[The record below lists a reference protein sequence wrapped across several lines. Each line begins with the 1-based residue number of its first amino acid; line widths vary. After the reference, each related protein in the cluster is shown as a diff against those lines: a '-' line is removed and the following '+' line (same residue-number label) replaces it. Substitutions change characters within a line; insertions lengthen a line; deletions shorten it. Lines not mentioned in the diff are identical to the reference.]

1 MVNFGFPMKRL
12 LEETSDIV
20 RYRGGFGHWTF
31 LLHRLTGLGVLVF
44 LLAHVV
50 DTALLGWGPDVF
62 NRVMAVY
69 RHPFFRLS
77 EVFLVASVL
86 FHTLNG
92 VRLIVVDFW
101 PRATR
106 HHRALVRG
114 TWVLF
119 VLLMIPVVIIMAHH
133 YLEANPR

>member
-1 MVNFGFPMKRL
+1 MKRL
-12 LEETSDIV
+12 LVETSDLV

-31 LLHRLTGLGVLVF
+31 LFHRLTGLGVLVF
-44 LLAHVV
+44 LLAHIV
-50 DTALLGWGPDVF
+50 DTALLGWGPEVF
-62 NRVMAVY
+62 NRVMAIY
-69 RHPFFRLS
+69 RHPLFRLS

-114 TWVLF
+114 TWILF